1 MPIKQNG
8 LKLGES
14 LTSKKEVT
22 TNLVQ
27 SNLKVLPRSQ
37 VIYHD
42 VSKYEW
48 KCIYLSQLVKTV
60 IHFTKNSKTC
70 LMVIAKNTLAHIEY

>member
-42 VSKYEW
+42 VSKYE
-48 KCIYLSQLVKTV
+48 
-60 IHFTKNSKTC
+60 
-70 LMVIAKNTLAHIEY
+70 